1 MPWTKVFL
9 DSDDLNSFNENGAL
23 RVLKYVAAV
32 NEAQAQLL
40 ESDPRVIVMGEG
52 VDDAGGIFG
61 STLGLCDRFGKA
73 RVMDLPIAENGMT
86 GVAVGAAAAGLRPIF
101 VHMRMDFL
109 PMCMDQIINHA
120 AKWHYMTGGAAHVP
134 LVIRA
139 LIGRGWGSAA
149 QHSQSLYG
157 MLQMVPGIKIIAP
170 ATPYDA
176 KGMLVQAVADG
187 NPVICVEHRWIYDAL
202 GPVPKEIYT
211 VPFGKGI
218 IRKEGKDVTVVA
230 VSQMLYESIKTARAL
245 EKEGIS
251 VEVID
256 PRTLVPLDINL
267 IEHSVRRTGRLV
279 VAEPACQI
287 GGIAA
292 ELVCRLLEKDAH
304 ILKTPFRRIGFA
316 DTPTPSSPV
325 LEDVYYSGCDRI
337 AEVIKE
343 MM

>member
-9 DSDDLNSFNENGAL
+9 DADDLNSFNEHGGL

-40 ESDPRVIVMGEG
+40 ESDPRVMVMGEG

-86 GVAVGAAAAGLRPIF
+86 GVAVGAAVAGLRPIF

-120 AKWHYMTGGAAHVP
+120 AKWHYMTGGAVHVP
-134 LVIRA
+134 LVVRA
-139 LIGRGWGSAA
+139 LIGRGWGSAG

-157 MLQMVPGIKIIAP
+157 LLQMVPGIKIIAP

-187 NPVICVEHRWIYDAL
+187 NPVLCVEHRWIYEAR
-202 GPVPKEIYT
+202 GPVPEEIFT
-211 VPFGKGI
+211 VPLGKGMV
-218 IRKEGKDVTVVA
+218 RKKGDDVTVVA
-230 VSQMLYESIKTARAL
+230 VSQMLYEAVKAARIL
-245 EKEGIS
+245 EREGIS

-256 PRTLVPLDINL
+256 PRTLVPLDMDL
-267 IEHSVRRTGRLV
+267 IEQSVRRTGRLV
-279 VAEPACQI
+279 VAEPACSK

-292 ELVCRLLEKDAH
+292 ELVCRLVERDPH
-304 ILKTPFRRIGFA
+304 ILKTPVRRIGFA
-316 DTPTPSSPV
+316 DTPTPSSPA
-325 LEDVYYSGCDRI
+325 LEDVYYPGYDQI
-337 AEVIKE
+337 AEGIKE